1 MIFYFSG
8 TGNSLY
14 VAKKIASL
22 QNETLIS
29 ISEEVLIEKEAYE
42 YELKPNE
49 KVIFVFPIYAWAP
62 PSIVDDFIRKLKL
75 NHYHNHYVTAIAT
88 CGENVGN
95 VMKRLSN
102 QLKKK
107 QITLHSGFSV
117 VMPNNYV
124 IYGSASTKEE
134 SMKIIE
140 EAEPILQQIN
150 QLITK
155 ETTDTFVVE
164 KGTFPTLLTNV
175 IHPMFLK
182 FAIHPNRFHVNENC
196 TGCGICEKVCNT
208 KCIKIDKVPTWRGKC
223 TQCLACLNY
232 CPTNA
237 IHYGKTTIG
246 KEQYTNPYIKAKE
259 MMIER

>member
-1 MIFYFSG
+1 MVFYFSG

-29 ISEEVLIEKEAYE
+29 ISKEVLTEKEVYE
-42 YELKPNE
+42 YDLKPKE

-62 PSIVDDFIRKLKL
+62 PSVVDDFIRKLKL
-75 NHYHNHYVTAIAT
+75 NHYDNHYVSAIAT

-95 VMKRLSN
+95 VMKRLSS
-102 QLKKK
+102 QLKKQ

-124 IYGSASTKEE
+124 IYDTASTKEE
-134 SMKIIE
+134 SIKIME
-140 EAEPILQQIN
+140 DMDPILLQIN
-150 QLITK
+150 QLISK
-155 ETTDTFVVE
+155 EVADTFVVE
-164 KGTFPTLLTNV
+164 KGNFPSLLTNV
-175 IHPMFLK
+175 VHPLFLK
-182 FAIHPNRFHVNENC
+182 FAINPKRFHVNEKC
-196 TGCGICEKVCNT
+196 TGCGICERVCNT
-208 KCIKIDKVPTWRGKC
+208 KCIRVEQVPTWSGKC
-223 TQCLACLNY
+223 TQCLACFNY

-246 KEQYTNPYIKAKE
+246 KEQYTNPYIKVKE
-259 MMIER
+259 MMI